1 LAALATRSCA
11 RSRGAARATDNC
23 RLRAVATEEKQAS
36 EVAEAAG
43 TEDLAGDVAA
53 SAGGGGA
60 AVVTPASGGTIHT
73 VIGLVYIIDV
83 LQADTSRFFTGAGT
97 EHLPFPI
104 VLWSMLFGAINAL
117 SGLQPALLPR
127 PFKDV
132 LQLLGIGEN
141 GNLKA
146 AGFVNTAA
154 FYFFLTYQ
162 SLRVLPEYPVWLQP
176 FDPLFAGATLVAL
189 VHAIFIINSW
199 VSRGLSQGFALGMSL
214 PLLLNVP
221 PSYHLLLEGQAWVD
235 KLTAIYPGWPLLFFS
250 ANYALAWAGSFVTL
264 VLSLYERKVCSITD
278 RLLLTLLA
286 GAITFVLIPLRG
298 YLLVPEWF
306 QGQWMVMLTL
316 TPPS

>member
-1 LAALATRSCA
+1 M
-11 RSRGAARATDNC
+11 
-23 RLRAVATEEKQAS
+23 ATEEKQAS

-60 AVVTPASGGTIHT
+60 AVVTPASGGTVTLELAIRRMFTRADFWHIHAVTGTIHT